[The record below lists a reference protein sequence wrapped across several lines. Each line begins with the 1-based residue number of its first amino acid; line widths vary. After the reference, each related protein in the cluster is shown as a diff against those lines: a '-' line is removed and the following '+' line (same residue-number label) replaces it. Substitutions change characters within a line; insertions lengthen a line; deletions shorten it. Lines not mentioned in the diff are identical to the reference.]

1 MKRYVD
7 VKKCYKKNTH
17 IILYKQTTKSHA
29 FVVLS
34 HLFSVCADV
43 V

>member
-1 MKRYVD
+1 MSKSVI
-7 VKKCYKKNTH
+7 KKKNTH

-34 HLFSVCADV
+34 HLFSVCAAV